1 MVAQHPSA
9 AAARRAHA
17 HLCYHRRPMPS
28 SLVAPRYWLAWIGVG
43 VMWVVARLPL
53 SMQFSLGR
61 LIGAFGYRFARP
73 RRHIAATNVALCF
86 PHLDR
91 DARQELVHRIFT
103 STGIGAVETA
113 IAWFG
118 DLARYH
124 DRVSIEG
131 LELLTIA
138 QQRGRGVLLVGA
150 HFSTLDLA
158 GALLAKAAD
167 LDIIYRYNKN
177 PVIELA
183 MRRGRERRFK
193 GVIER
198 SDTRSMLQR
207 LKAGHTIWYAADQDY
222 GRKVSVF
229 APFFGVPAATITA
242 TARFARFNASPVIFV
257 SHFRDPDKHTWSIH
271 LRTIDADFPSGDA
284 VADACCINAIIEE
297 EIRRHTDQ
305 YLWLHRRFK
314 TRPAGEARPY

>member
-1 MVAQHPSA
+1 MQ
-9 AAARRAHA
+9 
-17 HLCYHRRPMPS
+17 S
-28 SLVAPRYWLAWIGVG
+28 SIAAPRYWLAWIGVG
-43 VMWVVARLPL
+43 VMRVVARLPL
-53 SMQFSLGR
+53 FIQFSLGR
-61 LIGAFGYRFARP
+61 LIGALGYRFARA

-86 PHLDR
+86 PQLDG
-91 DARQELVHRIFT
+91 DAREDLVQRIFT

-118 DLARYH
+118 DLARY
-124 DRVSIEG
+124 DGRVSIDG
-131 LELLTIA
+131 LELLTVA
-138 QQRGRGVLLVGA
+138 QQRGLGVLLVGA

-158 GALLAKAAD
+158 GALLAQAAD

-183 MRRGRERRFK
+183 MRRGRERRFN

-198 SDTRSMLQR
+198 SDTRGVLRR
-207 LKAGHTIWYAADQDY
+207 LKAGHTVWYAADQDY

-229 APFFGVPAATITA
+229 APFFGVSAATITA

-257 SHFRDPDKHTWSIH
+257 SHFRDADKQTWSIH
-271 LRTIDADFPSGDA
+271 LRAIDTTFPSGDA
-284 VADACCINAIIEE
+284 VADACSINTIIEE
-297 EIRRHTDQ
+297 EIRRHPDQ

-314 TRPAGEARPY
+314 TRPAGEPRPY